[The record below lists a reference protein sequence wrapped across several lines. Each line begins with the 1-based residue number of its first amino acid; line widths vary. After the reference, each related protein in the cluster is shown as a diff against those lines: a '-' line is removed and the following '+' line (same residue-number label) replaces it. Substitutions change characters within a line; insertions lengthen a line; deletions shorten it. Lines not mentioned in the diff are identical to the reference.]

1 MTWHAARGGGAARHP
16 DGRGTAGV
24 RRVIATPDRGVPWGV
39 TAWGWVLP
47 GGRPRKPCDSRVAN
61 SPVRAT
67 RGWNVDPY
75 ASRDALKPLAGWG
88 AGEPAVR
95 LDAGSPGGVLRAP
108 GSNEVR
114 PQPVSRVFWRWFRG
128 GEPSAE
134 GDVTRLTEA
143 VRRRRSTLS
152 ATPAPNSRFT
162 TPGALIRP
170 VHAVPRAR
178 TVLIEWITGSPPSRR
193 HRPLRSPLFVHQPC
207 WRECV
212 HTGQRHRSR
221 RRRTRR

>member
-47 GGRPRKPCDSRVAN
+47 GGPAEEALRFARRELTREGGARMECGPLRLTGRPEAACRMGC
-61 SPVRAT
+61 
-67 RGWNVDPY
+67 RGTGGT
-75 ASRDALKPLAGWG
+75 AR
-88 AGEPAVR
+88 R
-95 LDAGSPGGVLRAP
+95 RQPGGVLRAP